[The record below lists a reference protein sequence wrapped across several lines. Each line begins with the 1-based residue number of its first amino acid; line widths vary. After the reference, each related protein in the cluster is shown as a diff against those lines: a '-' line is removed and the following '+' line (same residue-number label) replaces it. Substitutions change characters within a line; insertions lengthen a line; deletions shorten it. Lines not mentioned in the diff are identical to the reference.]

1 MCRNYNFS
9 LEFSFW
15 GDLILLTKTC
25 GVCVCVSST
34 QRKQN
39 KQQKK
44 KKKKA
49 LASSVDRLNPLVVQD
64 RLRIHLITGLK
75 KAHHRNC
82 TSSGGTSLGTWP
94 KFDGDPLQ
102 QMRVFLNM
110 D

>member
-9 LEFSFW
+9 LEFSFL

-25 GVCVCVSST
+25 GVCVC
-34 QRKQN
+34 R
-39 KQQKK
+39 